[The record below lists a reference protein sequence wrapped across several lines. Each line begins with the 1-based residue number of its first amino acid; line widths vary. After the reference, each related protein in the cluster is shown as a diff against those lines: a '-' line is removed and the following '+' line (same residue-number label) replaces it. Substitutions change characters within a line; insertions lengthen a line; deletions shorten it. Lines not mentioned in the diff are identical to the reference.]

1 MAFHVA
7 PGTLHER
14 RSGKRVPQIPAVP
27 LRDDAIVQNQ
37 YGTAVCAGTDQAP
50 EPLFQAERSVRQHE
64 VLEGVDTA
72 ALQRLHARGGDRIRR
87 HPEGQLLNEK
97 TAQRV
102 ARDVDAFPERRRS
115 EQDTPS
121 RRHEAPEQS
130 MPVVLPLNE
139 EGPLGVYPSVTKQ
152 LRHAAQGR
160 V

>member
-64 VLEGVDTA
+64 GLEGVETR
-72 ALQRLHARGGDRIRR
+72 ALQRKMLCATTTKSMTVLTLASPRTV
-87 HPEGQLLNEK
+87 NW
-97 TAQRV
+97 
-102 ARDVDAFPERRRS
+102 
-115 EQDTPS
+115 DTPC
-121 RRHEAPEQS
+121 
-130 MPVVLPLNE
+130 
-139 EGPLGVYPSVTKQ
+139 
-152 LRHAAQGR
+152 
-160 V
+160 